1 MKATLT
7 VPQPP
12 EVVPPVK
19 FATGTELKHWTVVF
33 AGQLIVSDWHAVGW
47 VPEMAKVSVKFW
59 SGTCFVPRSCV
70 PGGVPGT
77 DRSSSSEGDGGK
89 VTWVKFPFRS
99 DSILQVNEVVNN
111 RGTPGCVGDGGN
123 A

>member
-1 MKATLT
+1 MLQLEVPLVALSLMKATLT

-47 VPEMAKVSVKFW
+47 VPEMAKVSVKF
-59 SGTCFVPRSCV
+59 SAGTYWCQAAVFQVV
-70 PGGVPGT
+70 FPGLAGAVAV
-77 DRSSSSEGDGGK
+77 K
-89 VTWVKFPFRS
+89 VTVAKS
-99 DSILQVNEVVNN
+99 
-111 RGTPGCVGDGGN
+111 PGLSSLGPTAACR
-123 A
+123 